1 MFVLQTPNVDNS
13 RLQMSEINCRR
24 LASDHDNDC
33 DHIIHLMHFLRNISN
48 KAVTRINHTLSEVND
63 WIQQFGDQTNKL
75 RHSRRGLLNF
85 VGEISH
91 SLFGTARDS
100 DISKMH
106 AAMRHY
112 ETNQA
117 SLTAAWHQMGTRLAS
132 LSKSVN
138 SRLDHMTNM
147 IDLQKQTVT
156 ELYAQVRKETFALD
170 HASSLIAIA
179 LARFEEYF
187 LLLNNLDAFR
197 LGIELLSSGF
207 FSPELIRPNEL
218 RNVLNHINRKVDVLT
233 VGGLHVLRKEAL
245 HYICP

>member
-1 MFVLQTPNVDNS
+1 MCIRDRTTP
-13 RLQMSEINCRR
+13 
-24 LASDHDNDC
+24 
-33 DHIIHLMHFLRNISN
+33 
-48 KAVTRINHTLSEVND
+48 
-63 WIQQFGDQTNKL
+63 

-91 SLFGTARDS
+91 SLFVTARDS

-117 SLTAAWHQMGTRLAS
+117 SLTAAWRQMSTRLAS

-147 IDLQKQTVT
+147 IDLQRQTVT
-156 ELYAQVRKETFALD
+156 ELYTQVREETSALN
-170 HASSLIAIA
+170 HASSLIAMA

-187 LLLNNLDAFR
+187 LLLNNLR
-197 LGIELLSSGF
+197 CISVWYRITYQW
-207 FSPELIRPNEL
+207 FSQPRAHSTE
-218 RNVLNHINRKVDVLT
+218 
-233 VGGLHVLRKEAL
+233 
-245 HYICP
+245 

>member
-1 MFVLQTPNVDNS
+1 MPTDQGRIITRLNYGVVLKHTDTFDVVTDVWTQMFVLQTSNVDSS

-33 DHIIHLMHFLRNISN
+33 DHIIHLVDFLRNISN
-48 KAVTRINHTLSEVND
+48 KAVTCINHTLMEVND
-63 WIQQFGDQTNKL
+63 LIRQFGDDDQTTKP

-91 SLFGTARDS
+91 SLFGTGRDS

-117 SLTAAWHQMGTRLAS
+117 SLTAACRQMGTRLAS

-138 SRLDHMTNM
+138 SRLDHMTSM
-147 IDLQKQTVT
+147 IDL
-156 ELYAQVRKETFALD
+156 
-170 HASSLIAIA
+170 
-179 LARFEEYF
+179 
-187 LLLNNLDAFR
+187 
-197 LGIELLSSGF
+197 
-207 FSPELIRPNEL
+207 
-218 RNVLNHINRKVDVLT
+218 
-233 VGGLHVLRKEAL
+233 
-245 HYICP
+245 

>member
-1 MFVLQTPNVDNS
+1 MRLALPTTCAAPTGQGRIINVDCS

-24 LASDHDNDC
+24 LTSDHDNDC
-33 DHIIHLMHFLRNISN
+33 DHIIHLVDFLRNISN
-48 KAVTRINHTLSEVND
+48 KAVTRINHTLTEVND
-63 WIQQFGDQTNKL
+63 LIRQFGDDDQTNKP

-117 SLTAAWHQMGTRLAS
+117 SLTAAWRQMGTRLAS
-132 LSKSVN
+132 LSKSAN
-138 SRLDHMTNM
+138 SRLDHMMNM

-156 ELYAQVRKETFALD
+156 ELYAQVREETSALD
-170 HASSLIAIA
+170 HASSLIAMSQAAYNCYLLPNGVTEQSRRHSSSITSPLACIA
-179 LARFEEYF
+179 D
-187 LLLNNLDAFR
+187 NTKQN
-197 LGIELLSSGF
+197 F
-207 FSPELIRPNEL
+207 F
-218 RNVLNHINRKVDVLT
+218 
-233 VGGLHVLRKEAL
+233 
-245 HYICP
+245 YIHEMAI